1 MKKYLAEAVGSCVL
15 VLLGCGTTMLVGCD
29 AASGGGYI
37 LTALAFGSSSS
48 VPWLAPRW
56 LLSPTRR
63 WRNKRIP
70 EYAYPP

>member
-15 VLLGCGTTMLVGCD
+15 VLLGCGTAMLV
-29 AASGGGYI
+29 GGGYI